1 MTLPLQDK
9 KFVFLLSAVVL
20 SVTLEVLS
28 LTGIDI
34 PMPYAPFVY
43 AALILGFGYEIILDG
58 IKNLLRLNFSSISV
72 LMLLAATGAYYLGEY
87 PEAAVVIILYVLGE
101 KLEDIGVD
109 NSLSALE
116 NLVNSAPKTAM
127 VKDVGVIPVEQIA
140 VGTVIQVKPH
150 DQIPLDGTIASG
162 DTAVDESP
170 ITGEFVPKDKSKG
183 DTVFAG
189 TLNKNGFIEI
199 ITTRSAENT
208 TFARIVA
215 ATYEAQNNRSESQ
228 KFIQKFAAIYT
239 PMMVLLALLL
249 FTVPV
254 FVMGRDLHHWL
265 SQAIS
270 LLVISCPCAL
280 VISTP
285 VAIYAAMGNASLRG
299 ALVKGGKYLEALAG
313 IKAVG
318 LDKTRT
324 LTYGK
329 PVVSDV
335 VQNHTDL
342 EELLACAA
350 GTEIFSEHPLA
361 QAIVDYSRAQG
372 FEPHKAEKFE
382 SIVGNGAR
390 SVCRSCREN
399 AVLIGKPDFIEQ
411 HQAVPH
417 SVKEETERFNREGKT
432 CVVVSCG
439 DEIRGV
445 IALSD
450 EMKPDSARAIAQ
462 LKDLGVQ
469 PVMMT
474 GDNREAA
481 QYVARQAGIDTVYAG
496 LLPEDKSQT
505 IARLQKEYGPTA
517 MVGDGV
523 NDAPALAAS
532 NVGIAMGAAGSDTA
546 VEVADVAL
554 MNDNLSLLPYL
565 IRLGRKTVSTI
576 KRNTVA
582 AIAVKIFF
590 ILLAFM
596 GYSNLVLAIA
606 ADVGVMLVVVLLSL
620 RLMNFK

>member
-1 MTLPLQDK
+1 MTFPLQDK

-361 QAIVDYSRAQG
+361 QA
-372 FEPHKAEKFE
+372 
-382 SIVGNGAR
+382 
-390 SVCRSCREN
+390 
-399 AVLIGKPDFIEQ
+399 
-411 HQAVPH
+411 
-417 SVKEETERFNREGKT
+417 
-432 CVVVSCG
+432 
-439 DEIRGV
+439 
-445 IALSD
+445 
-450 EMKPDSARAIAQ
+450 
-462 LKDLGVQ
+462 
-469 PVMMT
+469 
-474 GDNREAA
+474 
-481 QYVARQAGIDTVYAG
+481 
-496 LLPEDKSQT
+496 
-505 IARLQKEYGPTA
+505 
-517 MVGDGV
+517 
-523 NDAPALAAS
+523 
-532 NVGIAMGAAGSDTA
+532 
-546 VEVADVAL
+546 
-554 MNDNLSLLPYL
+554 
-565 IRLGRKTVSTI
+565 
-576 KRNTVA
+576 
-582 AIAVKIFF
+582 
-590 ILLAFM
+590 
-596 GYSNLVLAIA
+596 
-606 ADVGVMLVVVLLSL
+606 
-620 RLMNFK
+620 